1 MEVNANDS
9 RGKAYAKIEKGI
21 SSSTANSVKELAS
34 NQSLSV
40 DFDRSKHPKAVLI
53 IDVVGMPARVR
64 GGVADLI
71 SNIKIS
77 KIPIICIC
85 NDRYGQKLI
94 SFR

>member
-1 MEVNANDS
+1 MEVNANHS

-21 SSSTANSVKELAS
+21 SSSTGNSVKELVK

-53 IDVVGMPARVR
+53 MDEVGMPARDR

-77 KIPIICIC
+77 KIPVICIC
-85 NDRYGQKLI
+85 NDRYTQKIL
-94 SFR
+94 SFQ